1 VNPAPKSTSSRA
13 RAPRFLLAALQEH
26 LPAGQGHPVGP
37 SRGPLAA
44 LESGWM
50 CWVIAIAKFLSSR
63 TCYGEGRGPLWW
75 AEAPRGQPATTGG
88 WAMEIQ
94 HSTTD
99 GCQVV
104 ALTGDIDLFSVSQI
118 QRALLKDLS
127 EEPYALICDLSGVQE
142 LDPVCATVFATV
154 ANHPSSR
161 WPGTGFLLCCAQPSV
176 ADARPGSSPSMTTFT
191 RRSGP
196 DLPVRWTSRNFLA
209 LGEVVPADVDA
220 VGIGVVAEGDG
231 NNVGHA
237 VLADPGQPP
246 EPLAPEILDL
256 GVAERAHGVLLSGL

>member
-1 VNPAPKSTSSRA
+1 
-13 RAPRFLLAALQEH
+13 
-26 LPAGQGHPVGP
+26 
-37 SRGPLAA
+37 
-44 LESGWM
+44 
-50 CWVIAIAKFLSSR
+50 
-63 TCYGEGRGPLWW
+63 
-75 AEAPRGQPATTGG
+75 
-88 WAMEIQ
+88 
-94 HSTTD
+94 
-99 GCQVV
+99 
-104 ALTGDIDLFSVSQI
+104 
-118 QRALLKDLS
+118 
-127 EEPYALICDLSGVQE
+127 
-142 LDPVCATVFATV
+142 
-154 ANHPSSR
+154 
-161 WPGTGFLLCCAQPSV
+161 
-176 ADARPGSSPSMTTFT
+176 MTTFT